1 MARTI
6 LITGAGSG
14 LGEGAAIGLA
24 QKGHNVIATAESWP
38 QVTALRNKVA
48 SMGLSNLTVT
58 RLNMLDE
65 YDVARAAKLDFDVLV
80 NNAGIS
86 EAGPIAEIP
95 MHLVRQNFEV
105 NFFSLLDLTQRV
117 VRRWVKNKVKG
128 KVVFISSIVGLV
140 SPPWIGSYSA
150 TKHALQAVAE
160 AMQEELKDF
169 GIQVQTINPGP
180 FFTGFNERGIEAAL
194 RWLDDDVNFTSRA
207 SYKAKTDAFIDKP
220 EMRLDPND
228 MIGKMVE
235 LIPEKTGPFRNIF
248 PKDTADWA
256 LSAGQEMW
264 ERTI

>member
-24 QKGHNVIATAESWP
+24 QTGHKVIATAESWP
-38 QVTALRNKVA
+38 QVTALRDKA
-48 SMGLSNLTVT
+48 SSMGLDNLAVT

-65 YDVARAAKLDFDVLV
+65 YDIARASKLDFDVLV

-95 MHLVRQNFEV
+95 IDLVRQNFEV
-105 NFFSLLDLTQRV
+105 NFFALLDLTQRV
-117 VRRWVKNKVKG
+117 VRRWVKSKVKG
-128 KVVFISSIVGLV
+128 KVVFTSSIVGLV
-140 SPPWIGSYSA
+140 SPAWIGSYSA
-150 TKHALQAVAE
+150 TKHAVQAVAE

-235 LIPEKTGPFRNIF
+235 LIPASTGPFRNIF
-248 PKDTADWA
+248 PKDTEEWA
-256 LSAGQEMW
+256 VAAGKEMW

>member
-1 MARTI
+1 VARTI

>member
-24 QKGHNVIATAESWP
+24 KGGHKVIATAETWP
-38 QVTALRNKVA
+38 QVTALRDKVA
-48 SMGLSNLTVT
+48 AQGLKNLTAT
-58 RLNMLDE
+58 RLNMLDQF
-65 YDVARAAKLDFDVLV
+65 DVANAAKLDFDVLV
-80 NNAGIS
+80 CNAGIS

-95 MHLVRQNFEV
+95 LHLVRQNFEV
-105 NFFSLLDLTQRV
+105 NFFSQLDLAQKV
-117 VRRWVKNKVKG
+117 VRRWVQGKVKG
-128 KVVFISSIVGLV
+128 KIVFISSIVAIV
-140 SPPWIGSYSA
+140 SPAWIGSYSA

-160 AMQEELKDF
+160 AMQEELKDV

-180 FFTGFNERGIEAAL
+180 FFTGFNERGVEAAL

-207 SYKAKTDAFIDKP
+207 TYKARTDGFLDKP

-235 LIPEKTGPFRNIF
+235 LIPASTGPFRNIH
-248 PKDTADWA
+248 PKDTVDWA
-256 LSAGQEMW
+256 KSADAEIWQRM
-264 ERTI
+264 I